1 MQRILLLVL
10 RISVTLW
17 LGAALFFSAVAI
29 QPIRHPKIEA
39 ATRPQLALILFPGYY
54 QWGFFLLVVGCLSAI
69 CCWNG
74 ATAGPTRRRL
84 GISLVLVVL
93 ALACLVADRLMIYA
107 PLEKMMQAS
116 LETEVQPAEFRPY
129 HLASMTINGVMAAL
143 TLAGA
148 LLACWPDSIAADSTS
163 SKLPA

>member
-1 MQRILLLVL
+1 M
-10 RISVTLW
+10 
-17 LGAALFFSAVAI
+17 FFSAVAI

-39 ATRPQLALILFPGYY
+39 AIRPQLALILFPGYY
-54 QWGFFLLVVGCLSAI
+54 RWGFSLLIIGFLSAI
-69 CCWNG
+69 GCWSG
-74 ATAGPTRRRL
+74 ATPGATRRRL
-84 GISLVLVVL
+84 GITLVLVFL

-148 LLACWPDSIAADSTS
+148 LLACWPDSNAADAAS